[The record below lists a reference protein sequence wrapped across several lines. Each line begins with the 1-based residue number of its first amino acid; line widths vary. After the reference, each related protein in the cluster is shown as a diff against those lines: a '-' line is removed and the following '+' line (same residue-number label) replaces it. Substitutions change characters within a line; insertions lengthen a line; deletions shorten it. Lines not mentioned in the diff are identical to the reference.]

1 MLCAFFEVRTEGF
14 ALMNFSRPFAPP
26 KDNYC
31 SLDPID
37 FVLFCTGTI
46 PQRIFAQSL
55 HSFFVN
61 PRIGTGN
68 INLATY

>member
-37 FVLFCTGTI
+37 FV
-46 PQRIFAQSL
+46 
-55 HSFFVN
+55 FVLYWYRKGFSHN
-61 PRIGTGN
+61 
-68 INLATY
+68 